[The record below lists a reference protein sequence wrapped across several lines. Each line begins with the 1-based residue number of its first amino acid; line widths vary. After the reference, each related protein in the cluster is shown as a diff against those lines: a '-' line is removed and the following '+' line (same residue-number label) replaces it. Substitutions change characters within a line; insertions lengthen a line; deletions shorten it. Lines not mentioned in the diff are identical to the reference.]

1 MENVFC
7 IFWVFDAK
15 ENTSKVI
22 FGNHICVCVY
32 VFLFFFFFMRLWD
45 LRLLF
50 MHCIWTVT
58 TQFDFS
64 YLFQPISAYRAL
76 FIDPQISLFSNF
88 FIKNESHDIIHI
100 FKNYFVTVFFSF
112 QFQFSVFSCIQTD
125 PKCRMFFVVNG
136 KQTSIEWK
144 MFSVSYKRKIFFRIS
159 HI

>member
-22 FGNHICVCVY
+22 FGNHVCVCVY
-32 VFLFFFFFMRLWD
+32 VFLFCFFLCVCETCGY
-45 LRLLF
+45 
-50 MHCIWTVT
+50 CIWTVT

-88 FIKNESHDIIHI
+88 FIKNESHEIIRI